1 MARLLTGSS
10 SLGLCRVASSS
21 ALQSTLQS
29 CLEESCDALNAKSAI
44 RYLSHVYENSRS
56 PIPTSL
62 AEEDIASIIRETVT
76 ATGLTRAHRNMP
88 RSMTSEP
95 AATVTGITIT
105 QVSGGPTVEAGNGST
120 TISTSTSSSR
130 SSGAG
135 PKATQNGGTVLDQA
149 GTAGARSMS
158 QAGSLC
164 GMSVGLGCLVGL
176 AWLW

>member
-10 SLGLCRVASSS
+10 SLGLCQVASNS

-29 CLEESCDALNAKSAI
+29 CLENSCDGLNAKSAI
-44 RYLSHVYENSRS
+44 QYLSHVHEKSRS
-56 PIPTSL
+56 PIPTTV
-62 AEEDIASIIRETVT
+62 AEEDISSIIRETVT

-95 AATVTGITIT
+95 PATITGITPT
-105 QVSGGPTVEAGNGST
+105 QASGESSVSEENGSAT
-120 TISTSTSSSR
+120 VSSSQ

-149 GTAGARSMS
+149 GTAGANSML
-158 QAGSLC
+158 QAGSLW
-164 GMSVGLGCLVGL
+164 GMSLGLGCLVGL
-176 AWLW
+176 SWLW